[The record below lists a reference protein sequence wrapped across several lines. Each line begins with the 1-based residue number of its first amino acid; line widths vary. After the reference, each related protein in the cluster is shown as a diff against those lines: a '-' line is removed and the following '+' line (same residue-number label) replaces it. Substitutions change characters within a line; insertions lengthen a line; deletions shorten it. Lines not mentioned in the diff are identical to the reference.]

1 MIYLDNAATTP
12 VLPEVVEVMSETLL
26 STFGN
31 PSSIHSFGRH
41 AAQLIRNSR
50 ASIADALAV
59 SERQITFTSGAS
71 EANNTAL
78 IGYALAHRSLG
89 NHIITTA
96 IEHPSVINTVKYLH
110 ERFGFDVTIITPNED
125 GLITANLVERE
136 LRSDTL
142 IVSMMYSNNETG
154 QLLPVKEVGALLANH
169 SAVLHVDATQVMG
182 KIPVLPQEIGADFVS
197 ASGHKFHGPK
207 GVGFLYHSDVLFD
220 PLIHGG
226 EQEEKR
232 RAGTENIHSLVGMA
246 LALKISIDKMETN
259 FQHVATLK
267 AHLFDQIQGLDYY
280 KNEFGPSMPHVV
292 NIAFTNVNHDL
303 LLTKLD
309 LAGIAI
315 STGSACT
322 AGTIEPSHVLASFYG
337 EDSAKLKENIRV
349 SFSELNSIE
358 DVDQFVLQLKKAL
371 H

>member
-169 SAVLHVDATQVMG
+169 SAVFHVDATQVMG

-292 NIAFTNVNHDL
+292 NIAFPNVNHDL

-337 EDSAKLKENIRV
+337 EDSAKLKENIRI